1 MKLYQ
6 DEKHKKGRRTQKY
19 YGDSPTSTLKKAA
32 ARISFI
38 KGFQNTE
45 VRILELNTIVSV
57 PKKREEKSITSSSH
71 LFVNQTPRLS
81 HIERVV

>member
-57 PKKREEKSITSSSH
+57 PKKRGKKYNIFITSLCQSDAKVESY
-71 LFVNQTPRLS
+71 
-81 HIERVV
+81 